1 MSVVL
6 ILPGLNG
13 SGLEH
18 WQTRWQRKLPD
29 ARRVEEDDWDQPRC
43 AAWVA
48 SLEQAVSR
56 AGPDTVL
63 AAHSLGCLQVA
74 HWAAVTKRSVRGA
87 LLVAPPDPEG
97 PSFPDVIQ
105 GFRSLPRAPLPFPS
119 LLVASHDDPAG
130 DGLGQRAGRRGLL
143 RSHQRRQWPGRLAVR
158 PGVLATA
165 AGVGALTARAYGQNS
180 RSSVGRV
187 GSGLAV

>member
-29 ARRVEEDDWDQPRC
+29 ARRVEEDDWDHPRC
-43 AAWVA
+43 DAWVA

-74 HWAAVTKRSVRGA
+74 HWAAVTKRSVRAA
-87 LLVAPPDPEG
+87 LLVAPPDPDS

-105 GFRSLPRAPLPFPS
+105 GFRPLPRAPLPFAS
-119 LLVASHDDPAG
+119 LLVASHDDPYSSFAFCTRLAG
-130 DGLGQRAGRRGLL
+130 DWGSTLVDAGCCGHINAASGLGDWPFGQECLRRLL
-143 RSHQRRQWPGRLAVR
+143 ASP
-158 PGVLATA
+158 P
-165 AGVGALTARAYGQNS
+165 
-180 RSSVGRV
+180 
-187 GSGLAV
+187 